1 MFQPVRSGLA
11 SLTNSVLQSLGVS
24 DNAASIVLPC
34 CKQVVLCLVDGLGAQ
49 LLNRYAHRAPYLSS
63 LVNRGEGQIL
73 HSGFPSTTAAS
84 LASLATAEDSG
95 SHGIVGAAF
104 NVEAWQFN
112 PLSWQLFDPRTGR
125 LEAAAACAEKIVA
138 SQSAWVKAAAGG
150 LLINAFLPAAIAG
163 SAYTRTVFNGA
174 KVIAFTDPD
183 DLMARFRSVSGC
195 NDRQLS
201 YVYFG
206 ELDLCGHL
214 HGPGSGKWQD
224 TLEDIDQRIRSLR
237 DQIEQDAV
245 LIVTAD
251 HGMTTV
257 DDARTFDFDLMPD
270 LQRGV
275 ASICGDI
282 RARHVYL
289 QDPTDADA
297 VKRWREVLAGHFEVL
312 TREQALALGLFGKN
326 VTDAACR
333 RIGDLLVIAGDGAG
347 LVRSIR
353 EPFQTSW
360 MGHHGALSDEE
371 QLVPLIIAT
380 GR

>member
-1 MFQPVRSGLA
+1 MSQPIRSGLA
-11 SLTNSVLQSLGVS
+11 SLTNSVLQSLGAG
-24 DNAASIVLPC
+24 DNAAGIVLPR

-49 LLNRYAHRAPYLSS
+49 LLDRYAHRAPYLSS
-63 LVNRGEGQIL
+63 RINRGEGQVL
-73 HSGFPSTTAAS
+73 RSGFPSTTAAS

-104 NVEAWQFN
+104 NVEGWQFN

-125 LEAAAACAEKIVA
+125 LDAAACAEEIVA
-138 SQSAWVKAAAGG
+138 SQSAWVKAAADG

-163 SAYTRTVFNGA
+163 SAYTRAVFNGA
-174 KVIAFTDPD
+174 NVIAFTDPD
-183 DLMARFRSVSGC
+183 DLIANVRSVSAC

-214 HGPGSGKWQD
+214 HGPGSEKWQD
-224 TLEDIDQRIRSLR
+224 TLEDIDRRIRSLR
-237 DQIEQDAV
+237 DQIEQDAL

-251 HGMTTV
+251 HGMTTIEE
-257 DDARTFDFDLMPD
+257 ARTFDFDLMPD

-289 QDPTDADA
+289 QDPTDADV
-297 VKRWREVLAGHFEVL
+297 VKRWRDILAGHSVL
-312 TREQALALGLFGKN
+312 TREQALVLGLFGKN
-326 VTDAACR
+326 MTDAACR
-333 RIGDLLVIAGDGAG
+333 RIGDLLLIAGDNAG
-347 LVRSIR
+347 LVRSVR

-360 MGHHGALSDEE
+360 TGHHGALSDEE
-371 QLVPLIIAT
+371 QLVPLIVAT
-380 GR
+380 GG

>member
-1 MFQPVRSGLA
+1 MSQPIRSGLA
-11 SLTNSVLQSLGVS
+11 SLMNSVLQSLGVS
-24 DNAASIVLPC
+24 DNAASIVLPR

-49 LLNRYAHRAPYLSS
+49 LLDRYAHRAPYLSS
-63 LVNRGEGQIL
+63 QANRGEGQVL
-73 HSGFPSTTAAS
+73 RSGFPSTTAAS

-104 NVEAWQFN
+104 NVEGWQFN
-112 PLSWQLFDPRTGR
+112 PLSWQLFDPRNGQ
-125 LEAAAACAEKIVA
+125 LEATAGCTEKIVA
-138 SQSAWVKAAAGG
+138 SQSAWVKAASDG
-150 LLINAFLPAAIAG
+150 LSINAFLPAAIAG

-174 KVIAFTDPD
+174 NVTAFTDPD
-183 DLMARFRSVSGC
+183 DLLAHFRSVSGR

-214 HGPGSGKWQD
+214 HGPGSAKWQD
-224 TLEDIDQRIRSLR
+224 TLEDIDQRIRGLR
-237 DQIEQDAV
+237 DQMEPDAL

-251 HGMTTV
+251 HGMTTI
-257 DDARTFDFDLMPD
+257 DDARTLDFDLMPD

-289 QDPTDADA
+289 QDPMDPDV
-297 VKRWREVLAGHFEVL
+297 VKRWRDILTGYFEVL
-312 TREQALALGLFGKN
+312 TRKQALDLGLFGKN
-326 VTDAACR
+326 VTEAACR
-333 RIGDLLVIAGDGAG
+333 RIGDVLVIAGDGAG

-360 MGHHGALSDEE
+360 KGHHGALSDEE
-371 QLVPLIIAT
+371 QLVPLIIGT
-380 GR
+380 GG

>member
-1 MFQPVRSGLA
+1 M
-11 SLTNSVLQSLGVS
+11 
-24 DNAASIVLPC
+24 
-34 CKQVVLCLVDGLGAQ
+34 
-49 LLNRYAHRAPYLSS
+49 
-63 LVNRGEGQIL
+63 E
-73 HSGFPSTTAAS
+73 
-84 LASLATAEDSG
+84 E
-95 SHGIVGAAF
+95 
-104 NVEAWQFN
+104 WQFN

-125 LEAAAACAEKIVA
+125 LDAAAACAEEIVA

-174 KVIAFTDPD
+174 SVIAFTDPD
-183 DLMARFRSVSGC
+183 DLIARFRSVSGC
-195 NDRQLS
+195 NDGQLS

-214 HGPGSGKWQD
+214 HGPGSEKWQD

-237 DQIEQDAV
+237 DQLAQDAL

-251 HGMTTV
+251 HGMTTI
-257 DDARTFDFDLMPD
+257 DDASTFDFDLMPD

-275 ASICGDI
+275 ASICGDV

-289 QDPTDADA
+289 QDPTDADV
-297 VKRWREVLAGHFEVL
+297 VKRWREILAGHFEVL
-312 TREQALALGLFGKN
+312 TREQALVLGLFGKN
-326 VTDAACR
+326 VTDAACK
-333 RIGDLLVIAGDGAG
+333 RIGDLLLVARDNAG
-347 LVRSIR
+347 LIRSVR

-360 MGHHGALSDEE
+360 RGHHGALSDEE

-380 GR
+380 GG